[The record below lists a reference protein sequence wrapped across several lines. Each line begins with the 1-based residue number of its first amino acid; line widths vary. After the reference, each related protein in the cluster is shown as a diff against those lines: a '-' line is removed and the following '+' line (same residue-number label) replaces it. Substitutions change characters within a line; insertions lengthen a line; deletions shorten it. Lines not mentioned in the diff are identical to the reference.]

1 PPVILCPADLQ
12 SCSDE
17 VPIGEP
23 TVSDNCGIESI
34 TNDAPPVFPA
44 GIPTQVTWTATDV
57 YGNTSSCIQ
66 IVTISV
72 ITVSASSSA
81 QVSCHNASDGVI
93 IVTPDGGTE
102 PYMYSINGQ
111 QPQVSNVF
119 SGLAAGAYVVTVID
133 SIGCIK
139 ILPEIIIVNPPQLQV
154 VVEGS
159 EQVSCH
165 NSSDGMIYAI
175 VSGGT
180 GNYTYSLNGGPAQT
194 SPMFNGLP
202 PGNYIVTVHDAN
214 GCEAVADGYIIHNPD
229 SVVVTAAITGQISCY
244 HGSDGEISATGSGG
258 TGAYTYSINGAVEQ
272 TSNVFSGLPAGVYII
287 TIMDENGCTS
297 VSEQIVL
304 NGPPE
309 IQAYT
314 ETSGQVSCN
323 DYGDGE
329 ITVIA
334 SGGTGILSYSIN
346 GGPLQTSNVFSGL
359 PAGVYTITIY
369 DENGCNLVLDE
380 INIINPNPL
389 TAEFNSTQANCS
401 GLNGGFAQVIVYG
414 GTPQYTYQW
423 SNGGS
428 TAGIYDLA
436 AGNYSV
442 TVSDAMGCSMAF
454 NTAITAEPRIELQVN
469 RGFSPNGDGIN
480 DTWVIGNLY
489 LYPENDVV
497 VLNRWGNEIF
507 TQKSYMNDWAGSDLL
522 EGTYLYII
530 KVKMCE
536 EDVVFKGYVTILR

>member
-1 PPVILCPADLQ
+1 
-12 SCSDE
+12 
-17 VPIGEP
+17 
-23 TVSDNCGIESI
+23 
-34 TNDAPPVFPA
+34 
-44 GIPTQVTWTATDV
+44 
-57 YGNTSSCIQ
+57 
-66 IVTISV
+66 
-72 ITVSASSSA
+72 
-81 QVSCHNASDGVI
+81 
-93 IVTPDGGTE
+93 
-102 PYMYSINGQ
+102 M
-111 QPQVSNVF
+111 
-119 SGLAAGAYVVTVID
+119 
-133 SIGCIK
+133 
-139 ILPEIIIVNPPQLQV
+139 
-154 VVEGS
+154 
-159 EQVSCH
+159 
-165 NSSDGMIYAI
+165 
-175 VSGGT
+175 
-180 GNYTYSLNGGPAQT
+180 
-194 SPMFNGLP
+194 
-202 PGNYIVTVHDAN
+202 
-214 GCEAVADGYIIHNPD
+214 
-229 SVVVTAAITGQISCY
+229 
-244 HGSDGEISATGSGG
+244 
-258 TGAYTYSINGAVEQ
+258 
-272 TSNVFSGLPAGVYII
+272 
-287 TIMDENGCTS
+287 
-297 VSEQIVL
+297 
-304 NGPPE
+304 
-309 IQAYT
+309 
-314 ETSGQVSCN
+314 SCN
-323 DYGDGE
+323 DYGDGK

-536 EDVVFKGYVTILR
+536 EDVLFKGYVTILR